1 MRLPRVRFTIRRM
14 MVAVAVVALALVIV
28 PPAYVRLAWLYS
40 TPPKTLGLF
49 AAEVNPVLPTTP
61 EGRPGPRICSSGE
74 PVQVQ
79 CDYKT
84 GLLPRVPSGLP
95 YSVVV
100 VVKLMDDQSKRTVLE
115 SHRESYFLV
124 AGSESWNEGRGRF
137 TCDLTPRSPGHYFV
151 RYEVN
156 FTDLFGREA
165 LGACNTVG
173 LEAK

>member
-14 MVAVAVVALALVIV
+14 MVTVAVVALALVIV
-28 PPAYVRLAWLYS
+28 PPVYVRLAWLYS
-40 TPPKTLGLF
+40 TPPTTLALF
-49 AAEVNPVLPTTP
+49 AAEVNPVILTTE
-61 EGRPGPRICSSGE
+61 EGRPLPRIYSVGH

-84 GLLPRVPSGLP
+84 GLLPRVPSGIP
-95 YSVVV
+95 YRVEV
-100 VVKLMDDQSKRTVLE
+100 VVKLMDDLSKRTVLE
-115 SHRESYFLV
+115 SHRESYSLV
-124 AGSESWNEGRGRF
+124 AGSASRNEGQGRF

>member
-1 MRLPRVRFTIRRM
+1 M
-14 MVAVAVVALALVIV
+14 MVAVAVVALILVIV
-28 PPAYVRLAWLYS
+28 PHTYVRLVWLYKS
-40 TPPKTLGLF
+40 PPTTLALF
-49 AAEVNPVLPTTP
+49 AAEVTP
-61 EGRPGPRICSSGE
+61 ILARTAENRPLRNYPAGQ

-84 GLLPRVPSGLP
+84 SLLPRVPSGLP
-95 YSVVV
+95 YRVEVVI
-100 VVKLMDDQSKRTVLE
+100 KLMDDVSKGTALE

-124 AGSESWNEGRGRF
+124 AGSESQNERRGRF
-137 TCDLTPRSPGHYFV
+137 TCDLTPRSPGHYFI

-156 FTDLFGREA
+156 FTDLVGREA